1 MATTVDSHVAILSIA
16 KKILELTSK
25 KSRLPI
31 NNCLAYLVNCNTTL
45 NEYMLDTLNKFETYY
60 NTAQAFL
67 KLMGSYSNP
76 KLPSIWNCG
85 VHTTIPNSF
94 LLLFYLSSF
103 KTNSSFTKFQ
113 KSDSISLHKMLK

>member
-1 MATTVDSHVAILSIA
+1 MKLPVTHKVKQRQLLLTAMLLYY

-31 NNCLAYLVNCNTTL
+31 NNCLAYLL

-67 KLMGSYSNP
+67 KLMG
-76 KLPSIWNCG
+76 
-85 VHTTIPNSF
+85 
-94 LLLFYLSSF
+94 
-103 KTNSSFTKFQ
+103 
-113 KSDSISLHKMLK
+113 

>member
-1 MATTVDSHVAILSIA
+1 MATTVDSHVVISIA

-31 NNCLAYLVNCNTTL
+31 NNCLAYLVNYNTTL

-60 NTAQAFL
+60 NTTQAFL
-67 KLMGSYSNP
+67 KLMGSDSNP
-76 KLPSIWNCG
+76 KLPSIWNCS
-85 VHTTIPNSF
+85 VHTTMSNSF
-94 LLLFYLSSF
+94 FLLFYLSSF

-113 KSDSISLHKMLK
+113 KSLTLYPSTKC